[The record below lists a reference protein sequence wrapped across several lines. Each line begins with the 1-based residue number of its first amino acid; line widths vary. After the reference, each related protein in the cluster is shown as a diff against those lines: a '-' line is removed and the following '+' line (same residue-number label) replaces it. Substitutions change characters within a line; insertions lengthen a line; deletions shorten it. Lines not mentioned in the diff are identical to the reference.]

1 MTYKIFDKRK
11 TGSRASVNGKNYTKT
26 LSKNSKEESSM
37 PGLKTIFRLQI

>member
-26 LSKNSKEESSM
+26 LSKEESSM